1 MNCPLTKKLNVT
13 FLLKAVTN
21 GATLRALNFWLSVFT
36 IEFALALKLL
46 TFIYYNTKGFMFSL
60 PACLLAYFKWLIDN
74 VFLMSLIKGT
84 LMQIWKSSNIP
95 VFIWK
100 KYVEDFTFKHL
111 LLFEICAREICE
123 KFVYKHSETIKYVKN

>member
-1 MNCPLTKKLNVT
+1 MNCPLTKKLNIT
-13 FLLKAVTN
+13 FLLKAVIN

-84 LMQIWKSSNIP
+84 LMQIWKSCNIP

-100 KYVEDFTFKHL
+100 NMLKISHLNNFYFLRYVHVRYVNSLFTYILKQ
-111 LLFEICAREICE
+111 
-123 KFVYKHSETIKYVKN
+123 

>member
-1 MNCPLTKKLNVT
+1 MNCPLTKKLNIT
-13 FLLKAVTN
+13 FLLKAVIN

-100 KYVEDFTFKHL
+100 NMLKISHLNNFYFLRYVHV
-111 LLFEICAREICE
+111 R
-123 KFVYKHSETIKYVKN
+123 YVKSLFTNIQKQ

>member
-1 MNCPLTKKLNVT
+1 MNCPLTKKLNIT
-13 FLLKAVTN
+13 FLLKAVIN

-46 TFIYYNTKGFMFSL
+46 TFICYNTKGFMFSL

-84 LMQIWKSSNIP
+84 LMQIWKSCNIP

-100 KYVEDFTFKHL
+100 NMLKISHLNNFYFLRYVHVRYVNSLFTYILKQ
-111 LLFEICAREICE
+111 
-123 KFVYKHSETIKYVKN
+123 

>member
-1 MNCPLTKKLNVT
+1 
-13 FLLKAVTN
+13 
-21 GATLRALNFWLSVFT
+21 
-36 IEFALALKLL
+36 
-46 TFIYYNTKGFMFSL
+46 MFSL

-100 KYVEDFTFKHL
+100 NMLKISHLNNFYFLRYVHVRYVNSLFTYILKQ
-111 LLFEICAREICE
+111 
-123 KFVYKHSETIKYVKN
+123 